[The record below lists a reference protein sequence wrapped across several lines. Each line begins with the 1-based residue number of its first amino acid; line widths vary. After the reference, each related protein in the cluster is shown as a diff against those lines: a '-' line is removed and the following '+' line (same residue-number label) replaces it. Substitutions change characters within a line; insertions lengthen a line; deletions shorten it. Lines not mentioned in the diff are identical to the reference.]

1 MKAKLLLAAL
11 FISSFFYGQFT
22 ENFESYTVGP
32 MGNQNPALWNDWFG
46 SFGTASW
53 VKTINV
59 DNTYANSGTKS
70 GRINY
75 PVDAILNLGN
85 KTSGKWKLSFKMYIP
100 TGKSAYINLQS
111 DLTAQG
117 GAAQT
122 SEAFMA
128 NFRFNSIANNT
139 VNGQPVTDFYSYD
152 DKSNATTFSFPYDT
166 WFDVEL
172 FFNKDNNSF
181 RFKINGTVL
190 NQIAM
195 PFQHY
200 DENYTLGGVD
210 FFFSDQATGDF
221 WIDDIVFAV
230 DNTIPDTHLIP
241 DLNFEQALVNLGLDT
256 NGLTGDI
263 YYADAANITSLDVS
277 NLNIETL
284 YGVEKF
290 VNLTSLNASN
300 NNLDK
305 INLSTLTSLQTL
317 NLSNNNLST
326 IDLSN
331 NNTLVNLN
339 ISNNNLNGYVLNLTS
354 KPNLTS
360 INVSNTNLL
369 GLNIANG
376 NNTSIT
382 SFNATNCVNFSCI
395 QVDDVTYANTQ
406 VSNNIWFKDGG
417 TSFNTNCNIPT
428 TYVVNDPNLEQLL
441 VNLGIDTNGVTG
453 DILVNDPL
461 SITDLDIS
469 NNSIT
474 DVTGLERFVNLE
486 NLNASNNQLA
496 SINVSEFDN
505 LQTLNVAQ
513 NQLTTLDITNS
524 TALTSLTVNNN
535 QLTTLDVTNNTALI
549 SLIVNNNQLTGLN
562 VSNNT
567 VLNTLI
573 ANDNQ
578 LNGSN
583 VVFKTTNN
591 NTIQLSASLETLN
604 LNNNP
609 LNSLD
614 VTSLTNLV
622 ELQAN
627 NTNLS
632 SLDVSN
638 NALLQVLRVDTNNIP
653 SIDITNNNALVVF
666 WARYNRITT
675 LNALNHS
682 NLTQL
687 LLTNQQNGFKLAN
700 LDISGATNLQYLYID
715 ANAVNAIDITNHT
728 NLIYFFAGWGNK
740 FTSLSVNNHPNL
752 LRLGIEGQD
761 SAFSL
766 TNLDV
771 SGAPNLQRLGF
782 SYNNVSSID
791 LSNNNNLT
799 EIGARYT
806 GLTGNLDLSTKTALT
821 KLEIDFTSLSA
832 LNVANGNNAN
842 LTTFRAD
849 NNSNLTCIQVDD
861 VTYADTQVTNG
872 VWFKDAGT
880 SFSADCFTIL
890 SNEDFISN
898 EFKIYP
904 NPVQSILHIDN
915 ALDLNKVEIYSITGK
930 KVKSITN
937 NLSEIDVYE
946 LESGIYFVKLFT
958 NTGVLTRKV
967 IKE

>member
-11 FISSFFYGQFT
+11 FFSSFFYGQFT
-22 ENFESYTVGP
+22 ENFESYGIGP
-32 MGNQNPALWNDWFG
+32 MGTQNQNRWNTWFG
-46 SFGTASW
+46 
-53 VKTINV
+53 
-59 DNTYANSGTKS
+59 TYDDLESIQVVGNMGFSGSKS
-70 GRINY
+70 GHIFSINPPPNQNY
-75 PVDAILNLGN
+75 HDAILNLGN
-85 KTSGKWKLSFKMYIP
+85 KTSGKWKLSFRLFVSN
-100 TGKSAYINLQS
+100 GRSAYFNIQS
-111 DLTAQG
+111 ELTPAG
-117 GAAQT
+117 GAQQSGDA
-122 SEAFMA
+122 SFFMA
-128 NFRFNSIANNT
+128 NFRFNQVDYSN
-139 VNGQPVTDFYSYD
+139 NGQLATDFYTSSDYSD
-152 DKSNATTFSFPYDT
+152 AVNFNFTYSQ
-166 WFDVEL
+166 WMLVEL
-172 FFNKDNNSF
+172 LLDKDNNSF
-181 RFKINGTVL
+181 RFKINGVVL
-190 NQIAM
+190 NPIAM
-195 PFQHY
+195 PFY
-200 DENYTLGGVD
+200 NYENNPSLGGID
-210 FFFSDQATGDF
+210 FFHGDNF
-221 WIDDIVFAV
+221 AEYWIDDIVFAV

-263 YYADAANITSLDVS
+263 SYADAANVTSLDVS

-300 NNLDK
+300 NNLSK
-305 INLSTLTSLQTL
+305 INLNTLQNLQTL
-317 NLSNNNLST
+317 NLSNNNLSL

-331 NNTLVNLN
+331 NNALINLN
-339 ISNNNLNGYVLNLTS
+339 LSNNSLNGYVLNLAA

-360 INVSNTNLL
+360 VNVSNTNLL

-376 NNTSIT
+376 NNTNLT
-382 SFNATNCVNFSCI
+382 SFSATNCANFSCI

-406 VSNNIWFKDGG
+406 VSNNMWFKDGG

-441 VNLGIDTNGVTG
+441 VNLGIDTNGMSG

-461 SITDLDIS
+461 TITDLDIS
-469 NNSIT
+469 NNSIS
-474 DVTGLERFVNLE
+474 DVTGLDKFVNLE
-486 NLNASNNQLA
+486 NLNASNNQLTTIDL
-496 SINVSEFDN
+496 SSFNN
-505 LQTLNVAQ
+505 LKTLNLAQ
-513 NQLTTLDITNS
+513 NQLTTLDVSNNTD
-524 TALTSLTVNNN
+524 LTSLTVNNN
-535 QLTTLDVTNNTALI
+535 QLTGI
-549 SLIVNNNQLTGLN
+549 N

-567 VLNTLI
+567 ALVTLI

-583 VVFKTTNN
+583 VTFKTINN
-591 NTIQLSASLETLN
+591 NTIQLSALLQTLN

-614 VTSLTNLV
+614 ITSLTNLV

-632 SLDVSN
+632 ALDVSN
-638 NALLQVLRVDTNNIP
+638 NVLLKVLRVDTNNIP
-653 SIDITNNNALVVF
+653 SIDITNNNELIIF

-675 LNALNHS
+675 LNGLNHP

-687 LLTNQQNGFKLAN
+687 LLTNQQAGYKLAN
-700 LDISGATNLQYLYID
+700 IDISGATNLQYLYID
-715 ANAVNAIDITNHT
+715 VNEVNGIDISNHT

-740 FTSLSVNNHPNL
+740 ITSLTVNNHPNL

-890 SNEDFISN
+890 SNEDFNSN

-904 NPVQSILHIDN
+904 NPVRSILHIDN

-937 NLSEIDVYE
+937 NLSEIDVNE
-946 LESGIYFVKLFT
+946 LERGIYFVKLFT
-958 NTGVLTRKV
+958 NKGITTQKI